1 MSKSIHIVSFDVP
14 FPPDYGGVLDVYLRA
29 KGLKELGYSVIL
41 HCYEYGRGRAH
52 DFSEVADQVYYYDR
66 KNGVKS
72 VFSNL
77 PYIVKSRNSEELL
90 QRLLAD
96 DFPVLL
102 EGQHCTF
109 RIDELIKHHKK
120 TAVRMHNIEWEYYRD
135 LAKDAKTTSERL
147 FFGLESRKLRKHENQ
162 LKKVPLLCISEKDT
176 EHYQKL
182 GFHATYLPV
191 TINPDLILEP
201 AEAEKPFALFH
212 GNLSVAENREAVQ
225 TLISENKRKKFELPV
240 IIAGKHPGAALTK
253 KIQDQGWECIADPSD
268 SELNDLMRSCSL
280 HLLIG
285 FKSSG
290 IKLKVIRGLLTG
302 KPCIATREM
311 TGTPTLEKHCEIW
324 NPSLS
329 LADKIAEVL
338 VANRQDANRLEELE
352 AAFGIGRLQAAFEEI
367 GFKKYTSEED

>member
-1 MSKSIHIVSFDVP
+1 MSKSVHIVSFDVP

-29 KGLKELGYSVIL
+29 KAFKELGYSVIL
-41 HCYEYGRGRAH
+41 HCYEYGRGRTH
-52 DFSEVADQVYYYDR
+52 DFTEIADQIYYYDR

-77 PYIVKSRNSEELL
+77 PFIVKSRNSEVLL

-96 DFPVLL
+96 NFPVLL

-109 RIDELIKHHKK
+109 RIDELIKNGKK
-120 TAVRMHNIEWEYYRD
+120 VAVRMHNIEWQYYRD

-147 FFGLESRKLRKHENQ
+147 FFSMESRKLRKQENQ
-162 LKKVPLLCISEKDT
+162 LKKVPLWCISEKDR
-176 EHYQKL
+176 EHYMNL
-182 GFHATYLPV
+182 GFHASYLPV
-191 TINPDLILEP
+191 TINRELILEP
-201 AEAEKPFALFH
+201 METPDGKSFALFH
-212 GNLSVAENREAVQ
+212 GNLSVAENREAVER
-225 TLISENKRKKFELPV
+225 LISENKRKKIDFPV
-240 IIAGKHPGAALTK
+240 VIAGKNPSAPLTK
-253 KIQDQGWECIADPSD
+253 KIKDQGWECVANPSD

-302 KPCIATREM
+302 KPCIATKEM

-324 NPSLS
+324 DPALS
-329 LADKIAEVL
+329 LADKISEVL
-338 VANRQDANRLEELE
+338 AANRQDTNRLEELE
-352 AAFGIGRLQAAFEEI
+352 GEFGIGKLKEILEEI
-367 GFKKYTSEED
+367 GF